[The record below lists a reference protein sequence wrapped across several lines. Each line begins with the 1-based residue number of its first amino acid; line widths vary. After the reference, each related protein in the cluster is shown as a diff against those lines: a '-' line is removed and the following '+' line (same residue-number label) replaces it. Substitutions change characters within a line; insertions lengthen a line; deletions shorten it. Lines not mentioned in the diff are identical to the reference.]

1 MKRKL
6 NKTWR
11 NAVRA
16 YQFLKRMFPVTWTG
30 AALLALAGVTIWT
43 QGVHHKD
50 LVLFTG
56 ALVMLA
62 VQALV
67 VVVEIGATGLGG
79 GRRRRG
85 RTPIA
90 LLHLETNSGCSTGFA
105 VRFPG
110 WLPFVS
116 LSWEW
121 VTPAGVEVRQRRKG
135 AMLEE
140 EVVPGCR
147 GLSRSIHRKFTLRD
161 FLGLSAIQ
169 WMEAEPVALRI
180 LPARITDSGL
190 ALPLGLGV
198 GEDLSDP
205 SGTPIGDQ
213 VEMREYQQGDS
224 PRLIR
229 WKLYARPA

>member
-62 VQALV
+62 VQALLLLLT
-67 VVVEIGATGLGG
+67 IAATLLAALRT
-79 GRRRRG
+79 RRA

-90 LLHLETNSGCSTGFA
+90 LLHLETNSGCATGFA

-110 WLPFVS
+110 WLPVVS

-121 VTPAGVEVRQRRKG
+121 VTPAAREV
-135 AMLEE
+135 L
-140 EVVPGCR
+140 
-147 GLSRSIHRKFTLRD
+147 
-161 FLGLSAIQ
+161 
-169 WMEAEPVALRI
+169 
-180 LPARITDSGL
+180 
-190 ALPLGLGV
+190 
-198 GEDLSDP
+198 
-205 SGTPIGDQ
+205 
-213 VEMREYQQGDS
+213 
-224 PRLIR
+224 
-229 WKLYARPA
+229 